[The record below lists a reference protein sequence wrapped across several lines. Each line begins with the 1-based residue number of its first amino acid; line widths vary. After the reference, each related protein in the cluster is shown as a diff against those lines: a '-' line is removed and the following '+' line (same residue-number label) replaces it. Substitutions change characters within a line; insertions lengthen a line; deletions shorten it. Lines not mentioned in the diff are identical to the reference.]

1 MYDINTYRDSPVVSD
16 PILHLSLHFDP
27 LVVSRGLVECHDWP
41 VVAPWIDVIITF
53 CDFCQ
58 FSANKMAIISKTNI
72 ITYSA
77 QLVVFS
83 VNNANVFET
92 LLTIF

>member
-53 CDFCQ
+53 LPIFSEQNGDYLKNQYYNLFCTISCI
-58 FSANKMAIISKTNI
+58 FSQQRQRI
-72 ITYSA
+72 
-77 QLVVFS
+77 
-83 VNNANVFET
+83 
-92 LLTIF
+92 